1 MKIKK
6 ILPTPLALALLL
18 TALSIILALVFTS
31 SDAQEN
37 HLLNILGYWENG
49 IWNQALLVFAYQMML
64 ILVLG
69 HILALSK
76 PVQKALDFLTR
87 FIYNTSTAVIM
98 VSFFTMLVAF
108 FNWGL
113 CLVFGALLVRKIG
126 DKANAE
132 GFSINYPLI
141 GAAGYVGMMVW
152 HGGMSGS
159 APLKA
164 AEPVH
169 LQSLFSND
177 KWKEIGSS
185 LPDFVSTSETIF
197 SLENLVVFSIL
208 LILVPLFFWW
218 LSKRETNNKINL
230 KERLAKKEVISQ
242 HYDLHKLEVSSL
254 VGFGFGFLVLTAFVI
269 QYKNALINLQLT
281 PNMLNFLML
290 GLCFIFH
297 KNLFQ
302 FKAALSEAIS
312 GASGILIQFPLYF
325 GIMGVMQGSGLV
337 TQIAIGMSSVANES
351 LLPILTFLSA
361 GLVNIFVPSGG
372 GQWAI
377 QGPIAIESGLEIGV
391 KTSKMIMAL
400 AYGDQITNMLQPF
413 WALPLLAITKLK
425 GHEIFPYT
433 FLLFIVGSFV
443 FIASLLL
450 IY

>member
-18 TALSIILALVFTS
+18 TVLSIILALVFTS
-31 SDAQEN
+31 SNAQEN

-164 AEPVH
+164 AERMH

-177 KWKEIGSS
+177 KWEEIGSS

-208 LILVPLFFWW
+208 LILVPLFFGGY
-218 LSKRETNNKINL
+218 L
-230 KERLAKKEVISQ
+230 KERPII
-242 HYDLHKLEVSSL
+242 KL
-254 VGFGFGFLVLTAFVI
+254 I
-269 QYKNALINLQLT
+269 
-281 PNMLNFLML
+281 
-290 GLCFIFH
+290 
-297 KNLFQ
+297 
-302 FKAALSEAIS
+302 
-312 GASGILIQFPLYF
+312 
-325 GIMGVMQGSGLV
+325 
-337 TQIAIGMSSVANES
+337 
-351 LLPILTFLSA
+351 
-361 GLVNIFVPSGG
+361 
-372 GQWAI
+372 
-377 QGPIAIESGLEIGV
+377 
-391 KTSKMIMAL
+391 
-400 AYGDQITNMLQPF
+400 
-413 WALPLLAITKLK
+413 
-425 GHEIFPYT
+425 
-433 FLLFIVGSFV
+433 
-443 FIASLLL
+443 
-450 IY
+450 